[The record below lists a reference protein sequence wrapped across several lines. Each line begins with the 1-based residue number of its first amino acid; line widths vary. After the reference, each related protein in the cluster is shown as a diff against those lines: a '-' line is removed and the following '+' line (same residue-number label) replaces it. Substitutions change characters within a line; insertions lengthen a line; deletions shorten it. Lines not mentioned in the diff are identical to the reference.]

1 MLILEKEGYMKTQ
14 WMFCA
19 GLAGFATGVF
29 LALAFAP
36 QSGKETQD
44 LVKQKA
50 RQGLDRL
57 TTGGKKMSGQL
68 HDLADQGR
76 DLAARGTEEISDAL
90 EAGKQAYNRAAARV
104 G

>member
-1 MLILEKEGYMKTQ
+1 MKTQ

-57 TTGGKKMSGQL
+57 TTGGKKMGTQL
-68 HDLADQGR
+68 AAQGR
-76 DLAARGTEEISDAL
+76 DLAARGKEEISDAL
-90 EAGKQAYNRAAARV
+90 ETGRQVYDNVAARV